1 MSDHPELQ
9 GLDEMSI
16 PELRDLYMNVGEL
29 IDEARRSSAY
39 ADLAYWLASREV
51 LEVALDQ
58 RLGQELP
65 F

>member
-9 GLDEMSI
+9 GLDDLGI

-29 IDEARRSSAY
+29 IDEARRSRAY

-51 LEVALDQ
+51 LEVCLDQ
-58 RLGQELP
+58 RLSRELP